1 MKYTKLTLAIAVLFA
16 MASCGKKGC
25 TDPMSLAYNN
35 EATKDNGSCTYPANE
50 KRSLVFKFT
59 ATWCSYCGEWGAEY
73 VDNIYNDFSSS
84 TEVISIHRNDGFSV
98 DVGDFLYSQ
107 LNPQGVPAF
116 FVGTSDM
123 GYTGYGTINT
133 AIQSELTE
141 QNEIAMATSYS
152 TEAGVMNIKVQSQI
166 SDQSSTTG
174 SDLYLAIYLLEDGK
188 VAPQQV
194 AGTGEVSDFVHNH
207 ILRTEANGSAFGVP
221 ISFTD
226 GNNLTE
232 VNANLAPSTIW
243 THENLYPVAVIWK
256 MNGNNYEFVNFAK

>member
-1 MKYTKLTLAIAVLFA
+1 
-16 MASCGKKGC
+16 
-25 TDPMSLAYNN
+25 
-35 EATKDNGSCTYPANE
+35 
-50 KRSLVFKFT
+50 
-59 ATWCSYCGEWGAEY
+59 
-73 VDNIYNDFSSS
+73 
-84 TEVISIHRNDGFSV
+84 
-98 DVGDFLYSQ
+98 
-107 LNPQGVPAF
+107 
-116 FVGTSDM
+116 
-123 GYTGYGTINT
+123 
-133 AIQSELTE
+133 
-141 QNEIAMATSYS
+141 MATSYS